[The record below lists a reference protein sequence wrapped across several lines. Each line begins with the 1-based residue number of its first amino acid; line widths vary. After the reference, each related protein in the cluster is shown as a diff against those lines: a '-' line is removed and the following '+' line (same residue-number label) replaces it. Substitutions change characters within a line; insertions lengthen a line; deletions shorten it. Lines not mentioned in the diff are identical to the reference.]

1 VEGVRLSTPDGI
13 SVHCFPS
20 VDGDFRT
27 ETQRIVAQSWGQIH
41 AAERLIADVQQRLR
55 ERYPQAVVRV
65 RDEQAELGRPAI
77 LTLYAFRDG
86 RAA

>member
-1 VEGVRLSTPDGI
+1 MSTPDGF

-20 VDGDFRT
+20 VDRDFRD
-27 ETQRIVAQSWGQIH
+27 ETQRVVAESWRQIH
-41 AAERLIADVQQRLR
+41 AAERLIEHVQERLR
-55 ERYPQAVVRV
+55 ERYPQAVVRL